1 MASFYFDRFS
11 HEPYNEQWTRYL
23 QTGAHVRDLQLT
35 VEAQTAGIQDTLRTV
50 SKEHR
55 QVMEKSAA
63 VVCQTLEKGFQQVV
77 EQLDQAN
84 WRLNEI
90 NEGVG
95 KLHAMLDWKT
105 DIIIEQLYINN
116 NYLRQISELLRIPD
130 SQKQKALHIENGL
143 KYLQN
148 ALQSLD
154 NKRLFDEA
162 LDEFQLS
169 LNIDRKD
176 FFSLHRLG
184 LIHFY
189 STNHLDLNKAFTY
202 FTDAAFHAIV
212 ESNID
217 NSQRNYSLS
226 RYPKGKESREF
237 YLEEASNSLIY
248 ASRCCYLLNNLQV
261 GIQKA
266 EEAWKLTPKF
276 PEAGFQ
282 LAKMYGA
289 ANQAA
294 VAANVL
300 EEVISVNQFYAV
312 KAVEDIDL
320 ISHSNV
326 QAKLELMRDKAV
338 NEAKALLID
347 CKNKMIKGSQAEPF
361 LNDIQSLIK
370 SNSYLDAIKS
380 IEFIFQMRE
389 WELTEFSMQIN
400 KGYKKADYAILTS
413 EKRIIKKNYLNFV
426 LFENSLINEKIKLEE
441 KIQEFNNTADIKWRD
456 LKIDKGISK
465 VYTFVIIV
473 AGLGLMG
480 IISFNILADKLT
492 LGNLMLNMIL
502 NLGVFFSGVFLITK
516 VNKYWL

>member
-23 QTGAHVRDLQLT
+23 QTGAHVRDLQNT
-35 VEAQTAGIQDTLRTV
+35 VEAQTAGIQDTLRTI

-154 NKRLFDEA
+154 NKRLFDDA

-176 FFSLHRLG
+176 FFSLHRIG

-189 STNHLDLNKAFTY
+189 SLNHLDLNKAYTF
-202 FTDAAFHAIV
+202 FTDAAYHAIV

-226 RYPKGKESREF
+226 RYPKGKESRDF

-282 LAKMYGA
+282 LAKMLGA
-289 ANQAA
+289 ANQPAI
-294 VAANVL
+294 AANVL
-300 EEVISVNQFYAV
+300 EDVISVNQYYAI
-312 KAVEDIDL
+312 KAVEDIDI
-320 ISHSNV
+320 ISHSSV
-326 QAKLELMRDKAV
+326 QAKLEQLRDKAV
-338 NEAKALLID
+338 AEARNLLTN
-347 CKNKMIKGSQAEPF
+347 CKNKMVHGSQAEIF
-361 LNDIQSLIK
+361 LREIDVFVNTNSFIDAKKASDLLNKKRQWKIIEYRIKSKYPYNLKQLEEFNQTINLPIFELILEEIKILKNKDRQLIEIDLYNSNQKKESDRKKTRSTLLWSSLITII
-370 SNSYLDAIKS
+370 LITAAI
-380 IEFIFQMRE
+380 I
-389 WELTEFSMQIN
+389 
-400 KGYKKADYAILTS
+400 S
-413 EKRIIKKNYLNFV
+413 EKSDLSFFEALGGIFALFIIIP
-426 LFENSLINEKIKLEE
+426 LIAGNIK
-441 KIQEFNNTADIKWRD
+441 
-456 LKIDKGISK
+456 
-465 VYTFVIIV
+465 
-473 AGLGLMG
+473 
-480 IISFNILADKLT
+480 
-492 LGNLMLNMIL
+492 
-502 NLGVFFSGVFLITK
+502 
-516 VNKYWL
+516 

>member
-63 VVCQTLEKGFQQVV
+63 VVCQTLEKGFRQVV

-312 KAVEDIDL
+312 KAVEDIDI
-320 ISHSNV
+320 ISHPSI
-326 QAKLELMRDKAV
+326 QAKLEQLRDTAV
-338 NEAKALLID
+338 AEARNLLTN
-347 CKNKMIKGSQAEPF
+347 CKNKMVHGSQAEPF
-361 LNDIQSLIK
+361 LNEIDLLVNA
-370 SNSYLDAIKS
+370 NSYIDA
-380 IEFIFQMRE
+380 
-389 WELTEFSMQIN
+389 
-400 KGYKKADYAILTS
+400 KKATDLLNQTKQWTIIDYNVFYQKPDYTFKYLEHFQRNLNLPILQLII
-413 EKRIIKKNYLNFV
+413 EENEIIKKKEIQLLDIELYNKNKRNKSHKDSYSKKTL
-426 LFENSLINEKIKLEE
+426 SL
-441 KIQEFNNTADIKWRD
+441 EFWVP
-456 LKIDKGISK
+456 L
-465 VYTFVIIV
+465 
-473 AGLGLMG
+473 
-480 IISFNILADKLT
+480 ILA
-492 LGNLMLNMIL
+492 IL
-502 NLGVFFSGVFLITK
+502 SGICFIYMCLP
-516 VNKYWL
+516 